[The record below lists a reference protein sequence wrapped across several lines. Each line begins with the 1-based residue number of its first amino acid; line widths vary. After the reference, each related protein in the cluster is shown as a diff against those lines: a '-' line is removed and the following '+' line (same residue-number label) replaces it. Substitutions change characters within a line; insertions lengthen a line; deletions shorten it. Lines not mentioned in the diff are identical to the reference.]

1 MKKLMGF
8 ASGVAAV
15 GLMGAGIYMIM
26 SDNTKKQ
33 MCKTLNYAIDDASKM
48 VNKKMNNLNNN

>member
-15 GLMGAGIYMIM
+15 GLIGAGIYMIM

-33 MCKTLNYAIDDASKM
+33 MCSAT
-48 VNKKMNNLNNN
+48 V